1 MLIDSHCHLDRLDLS
16 AHGGSLDAALAA
28 ARGRGVGHFLCIGIS
43 ADNAAAVKALSER
56 YADVDCT
63 VGVHPLDLQ
72 PGVAPALDWLL
83 AELNHPHVVAIGETG
98 LDYHYEPEAAEL
110 QRQAFRLH
118 LQAAQLTG
126 KPVIVHTR
134 EARADTLA
142 LMREAALPQA
152 GVLHCF
158 TEDWPMAKAALDLGF
173 YISLSGIVTFRNADA
188 LREVARQVPADR
200 LLIETDAPYLAPI
213 PHRGKPNLPE
223 YVRDVAE
230 FLAPL
235 RGVDVDT
242 LAEQTTQ
249 NFQRLFPLARV
260 NRR

>member
-28 ARGRGVGHFLCIGIS
+28 ARARGVGHFLCIGIS
-43 ADNAAAVKALSER
+43 ADNAGAVKALSER

-142 LMREAALPQA
+142 LLREAALPQA

-230 FLAPL
+230 FLALL